1 MDLFYITE
9 YDCSPLKDLIL
20 LIWGIIDSW
29 NVILFEWFTVLV
41 QYVDR
46 SSIEHCVIGFIF
58 GEYK

>member
-9 YDCSPLKDLIL
+9 YDCSPLKDPIL

-46 SSIEHCVIGFIF
+46 FSIEHCVIGFIF